1 MKIKFLIPV
10 LFILFVSCNQEIEI
24 NQKNISGVWKAS
36 VFDAQVSN
44 LSSADRESGEK
55 EFLSSVYTLNED
67 KSLEIHSEYFKN
79 GVKGLWE
86 LDVKTNE
93 ISMTYMDG
101 ELDALEKYTVK
112 SLTKNKIVMHQEIN
126 ANDYKGYV
134 EITFVK

>member
-10 LFILFVSCNQEIEI
+10 LFIFFVSCNQEIEI
-24 NQKNISGVWKAS
+24 NQKNVSGVWKAS

-67 KSLEIHSEYFKN
+67 KTLEIHSEYFKN
-79 GVKGLWE
+79 GVKGFWE
-86 LDVKTNE
+86 LDVKTNV

-112 SLTKNKIVMHQEIN
+112 SLTKNKVVMHQEIN
-126 ANDYKGYV
+126 ANDYKGFV